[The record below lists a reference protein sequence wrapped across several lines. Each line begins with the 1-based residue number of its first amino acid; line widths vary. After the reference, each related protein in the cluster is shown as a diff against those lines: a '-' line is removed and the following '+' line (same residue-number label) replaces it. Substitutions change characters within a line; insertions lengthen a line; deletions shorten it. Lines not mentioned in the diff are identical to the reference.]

1 MNAMNYRLPI
11 SPVYRTAIFE
21 ALTLQVLAAVFSLM
35 ILDLGQMAQI
45 CGIAI
50 VAFWAG
56 ATTLICRHRQSPTTT
71 DITLVR
77 FGFLL
82 VIVISFF
89 LIGFIWHL
97 RGY

>member
-1 MNAMNYRLPI
+1 MHAMNYRLPI
-11 SPVYRTAIFE
+11 SSTYRTAIFE
-21 ALTLQVLAAVFSLM
+21 ALTLQFLTAVFSLM
-35 ILDLGQMAQI
+35 ILDLGQTAQI

-56 ATTLICRHRQSPTTT
+56 AATLICRHRQSPTTT

-82 VIVISFF
+82 VLVISFF
-89 LIGFIWHL
+89 LVGFIWRL
-97 RGY
+97 RGF